1 MSRVNLDIEDADGTS
16 SVVPIEFTGGF
27 AGDTFGLVETAWG
40 IINPLVNG
48 HLKGASVT
56 LTVDISDL
64 TNAAAAAIADVQEG
78 AKFVFRALNPLFT
91 KTITLPTFI
100 ETFFTG
106 AGANKEVDLTNASV
120 IAFVSMM
127 EDGFDDGGGTPVE
140 VNPTTSHGEDL
151 FSLGSAR
158 QSWGKER

>member
-1 MSRVNLDIEDADGTS
+1 MSRINLDIEDADGTS
-16 SVVPIEFTGGF
+16 SIVPIEFEGGF
-27 AGDTFGLVETAWG
+27 TGDIHGLVETAWG

-48 HLKGASVT
+48 HLKGASIT

-64 TNAAAAAIADVQEG
+64 TNVAAAAIADVQEG
-78 AKFVFRALNPLFT
+78 AKFVFRALNPLFK

-106 AGANKEVDLTNASV
+106 AGANKEVDLTNSSV
-120 IAFVSMM
+120 IAFVTAM

-140 VNPTTSHGEDL
+140 INPTTNHGEDL
-151 FSLGSAR
+151 VSLEKAH